1 MPTQIR
7 DAHLADFEAI
17 RALNQSEVQ
26 HTSAL
31 DVVRLTELH
40 GLSCY
45 HRVAVV
51 DGTVAAF
58 VLALCDGAAYRNEN
72 FDWFSRRFARFLYI
86 DRIVVSA
93 TRRGLKLGTLLYEDV
108 FRYARTQAIPVIA
121 CEYNIVPPNEPSR
134 AFHDRLGF
142 EEQGT
147 QWVADGSKRVSLQAA
162 RVPEAAVT

>member
-7 DAHLADFEAI
+7 DADFADFEAI

-58 VLALCDGAAYRNEN
+58 VLAMCGGADPAL
-72 FDWFSRRFARFLYI
+72 RRCVRL
-86 DRIVVSA
+86 
-93 TRRGLKLGTLLYEDV
+93 
-108 FRYARTQAIPVIA
+108 
-121 CEYNIVPPNEPSR
+121 R
-134 AFHDRLGF
+134 ANTGDPRDRL
-142 EEQGT
+142 
-147 QWVADGSKRVSLQAA
+147 
-162 RVPEAAVT
+162 